1 MAVAGDTKENIQGP
15 QSQSQ
20 SEEGQG
26 RERQRGPERS
36 LHFRG
41 PSAGAKR
48 DLGVT
53 LGLVQ
58 RPVSVL
64 GWGWGVGGGLRHPTP
79 PPCLPPPQGRIYLP
93 KWEAR

>member
-1 MAVAGDTKENIQGP
+1 MVVAGDTKENIQGP
-15 QSQSQ
+15 QSQSL
-20 SEEGQG
+20 SEEG

-36 LHFRG
+36 LHSRG

-48 DLGVT
+48 DIGAT

-64 GWGWGVGGGLRHPTP
+64 GWGWGMVLGTPFPHPPASPSTP
-79 PPCLPPPQGRIYLP
+79 SPGQNLSS
-93 KWEAR
+93 